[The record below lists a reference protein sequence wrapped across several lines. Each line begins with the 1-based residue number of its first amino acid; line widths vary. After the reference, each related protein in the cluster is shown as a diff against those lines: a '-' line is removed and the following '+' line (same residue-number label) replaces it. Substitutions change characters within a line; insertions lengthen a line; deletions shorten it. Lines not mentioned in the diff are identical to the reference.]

1 MKKNILFI
9 LISFHAFLLN
19 GQIPTINARGGESK
33 VNWDYRFK
41 MNKENEDEHPF
52 VYGSGCTES
61 PTKSYASSCLS
72 QQGNSSYFSKN
83 LIDWDPRTAWVE
95 GKSDYGI
102 GEYFEIDLPYGG
114 SNIGIFNGYQKNH
127 DAWMNNSRV
136 KKLKVYGDGK
146 PICFVV
152 LSDKM
157 GVQNF
162 DLPANSDFNKYKF
175 EIVEVYP
182 GTKWKDVAISEICSY
197 GCCFSAS
204 TFIKTDGVPM
214 AASDLKVGSEIMTID
229 LTNNSCKSSQIMR
242 TQSTHHNQ
250 MIRITAGQSI
260 IELTSYHPLFFD
272 GYGYTSLYE
281 IKKTNFFNNYEEM
294 TGTLKVLKWNDETK
308 TSEYCTITNIEVLT
322 GNFLTY
328 SIEDL
333 SHGET
338 YIMNGFVSSTY
349 KK

>member
-9 LISFHAFLLN
+9 LISLHAFLSN
-19 GQIPTINARGGESK
+19 AQIPTINAQGGESK

-182 GTKWKDVAISEICSY
+182 GTWKGVTGISHTGTPITSDMLF
-197 GCCFSAS
+197 GIVSNTKLF
-204 TFIKTDGVPM
+204 TGVLL
-214 AASDLKVGSEIMTID
+214 LKLAE
-229 LTNNSCKSSQIMR
+229 NN
-242 TQSTHHNQ
+242 
-250 MIRITAGQSI
+250 MIH
-260 IELTSYHPLFFD
+260 LND
-272 GYGYTSLYE
+272 SLHQYLP
-281 IKKTNFFNNYEEM
+281 TFNNIDS
-294 TGTLKVLKWNDETK
+294 NI
-308 TSEYCTITNIEVLT
+308 TIRQLLNHTTRLER
-322 GNFLTY
+322 
-328 SIEDL
+328 
-333 SHGET
+333 
-338 YIMNGFVSSTY
+338 NG
-349 KK
+349 